1 MAKQATKHSLGA
13 LHFYCSNL
21 VTLHMH
27 LRAQRGKN
35 KNDVAS
41 TVESYMKEHGAT
53 GEEAMA
59 AIKTMVEQ
67 AWRRI
72 NGACME
78 LGRTMQPALQWL
90 VAMTRM
96 LEVFY
101 LHGRDG
107 LTYGY
112 DIKEIVAFLFL
123 KQVPV

>member
-1 MAKQATKHSLGA
+1 
-13 LHFYCSNL
+13 
-21 VTLHMH
+21 MH
-27 LRAQRGKN
+27 LFAQRGKN

-41 TVESYMKEHGAT
+41 TVESYMKEHGVT
-53 GEEAMA
+53 GEEAIA

-72 NGACME
+72 NGVCTE

-90 VAMTRM
+90 VDMTRM
-96 LEVFY
+96 LEIFY
-101 LHGRDG
+101 LDGRDG